1 MLRGCL
7 LTLGLLAALIGGYYY
22 WFDQVF
28 EPPGSW
34 IGAGVAG
41 FLVMCGLGALTNAA
55 RAWGDW
61 SRVSTARRD
70 VQLIDGRVSAVAGEI
85 HPVGEPLAAPFSG
98 TPCVLCEYDLTS
110 HERVVKSAANDNP
123 NSGSDYAGF
132 LMVPSAI
139 HTPLGD
145 VRLLGFPLIEDF
157 SETRCTSPK
166 AVRNAREFLTTH
178 EFEDRTGMKFVK
190 VLAVFGQIWS
200 DDDGLVQKN
209 MQFSKISVDEL
220 FPPHHLQTEPND
232 QLSRPGG
239 DEASDEEPTP
249 RWSIPKLVE
258 KLVPVGEQVCAIG
271 IYDEMRRGLVP
282 PPGSTKPNRLLRGT
296 ADQIEARLRRT
307 IVAQLVAGIIGL
319 AIIHAAIF
327 AVIALYQ
334 HSPDVV
340 RDQQQRA
347 TQAASQG
354 KPSALDPLV
363 RRGLNINFR
372 DAQGRTLLEFAS
384 DAKTAGWLLEHGA
397 DIQATD
403 NVGETALTQA
413 ARSGRTDIVRQLIT
427 AGASLN
433 PRSVTTNLTP
443 FGETLARGHDETAA
457 VLREAGAQE

>member
-85 HPVGEPLAAPFSG
+85 RAIGEPLLAPFSG

-110 HERVVKSAANDNP
+110 DDSVVKAAENDNP

-145 VRLLGFPLIEDF
+145 VRLLGFPLIEGF
-157 SETRCTSPK
+157 AEQRCTSPE
-166 AVRNAREFLTTH
+166 AVRNAREFLSTY

-209 MQFSKISVDEL
+209 MQFRTITVDEL
-220 FPPHHLQTEPND
+220 FPPDHLQAESSD
-232 QLSRPGG
+232 LAQADG
-239 DEASDEEPTP
+239 DETSDEEPTTQWP
-249 RWSIPKLVE
+249 IPKMVE
-258 KLVPVGEQVCAIG
+258 RLVPVGEHVCAIG

-282 PPGSTKPNRLLRGT
+282 PPCSTKPNRLLRGT
-296 ADQIEARLRRT
+296 ADQIEARLRRKV
-307 IVAQLVAGIIGL
+307 VAQLLAGLIGL

-347 TQAASQG
+347 MQAVSQG
-354 KPSALDPLV
+354 DPSALEPLV

-372 DAQGRTLLEFAS
+372 DAQGRSLLKFAT
-384 DAKTAGWLLEHGA
+384 DAKTAEWLIEHGA
-397 DIQATD
+397 DVQATD

-413 ARSGRTDIVRQLIT
+413 ARSGRTDMVRQLII

-433 PRSVTTNLTP
+433 PRSLTTNLTP
-443 FGETLARGHDETAA
+443 LGEAVSRGRDETAT
-457 VLREAGAQE
+457 VLREAGVQK

>member
-7 LTLGLLAALIGGYYY
+7 LTLLLLAALIGGYYY

-34 IGAGVAG
+34 IGAGVVG

-85 HPVGEPLAAPFSG
+85 RPIGEPLLAPFSG

-110 HERVVKSAANDNP
+110 HDRVVKSAANDNP

-157 SETRCTSPK
+157 AENRCTSPE
-166 AVRNAREFLTTH
+166 AVRNAREFLSTH

-190 VLAVFGQIWS
+190 ALAVFGQIWS

-209 MQFSKISVDEL
+209 MQFSKIGVDEL
-220 FPPHHLQTEPND
+220 FPPDHLQAPPD
-232 QLSRPGG
+232 DLAQSDG

-249 RWSIPKLVE
+249 PTSIPKLVE

-296 ADQIEARLRRT
+296 ADQIEAQLRRKV
-307 IVAQLVAGIIGL
+307 VAQLLAGLIGL

-334 HSPDVV
+334 HSPEIV

-347 TQAASQG
+347 TQAVSQG
-354 KPSALDPLV
+354 DTTALEPLV
-363 RRGLNINFR
+363 HRGLNINFR
-372 DAQGRTLLEFAS
+372 DAQGRSLLEFAP

-397 DIQATD
+397 DFQATD
-403 NVGETALTQA
+403 SVGETALTQA
-413 ARSGRTDIVRQLIT
+413 ARFGRTEIVRQLIT

-433 PRSVTTNLTP
+433 PRGVTTNLTP
-443 FGETLARGHDETAA
+443 LGEALARGHDEMATA
-457 VLREAGAQE
+457 LREAGAQE